1 VKVIE
6 VENLRAFYDKA
17 KIIHGISFEIEEGE
31 TFAILGPNGAGKTT
45 LIKSICGIVKTDG
58 KIRFRGEDITSLK
71 THERIKKGI
80 AVCPEG
86 RKLFPNMT
94 VEDNLLLGC
103 VEGNGHDRLEFVY
116 DLFPRL
122 KERRNH
128 IVKRASGGE
137 QQMVAI
143 GRALMS
149 NPNLLLLDEPSLGLA
164 PIIVE
169 KIRESLLRMK
179 DETDLSIL
187 MVEQNVRMAL
197 ELSDKVAVLVK
208 GKFVKEGDKSTIGD
222 VEKLYFEI

>member
-1 VKVIE
+1 MIE

>member
-1 VKVIE
+1 MKVIE